1 MVLLMAD
8 KITISDG
15 SNIAYFFNRNCLNVN
30 LLKVIQ
36 KEWDKPIYKADLWD
50 LNERAEFELLQLE
63 CDAAYEYYSKL
74 YEYIK
79 DKTVIYD
86 IPIVYDIAD
95 YNNSLISDEVKAEL
109 EKTVAILQKYHKET
123 YDYASTFDEKNF

>member
-8 KITISDG
+8 KIITDDSD
-15 SNIAYFFNRNCLNVN
+15 IAYFFNENYLNIDS
-30 LLKVIQ
+30 LKEIQ

-50 LNERAEFELLQLE
+50 LCEKAEFELLRME

-79 DKTVIYD
+79 DKKVICD
-86 IPIVYDIAD
+86 IPAVIDFND
-95 YNNSLISDEVKAEL
+95 YQDSLISDEVKAEL

-123 YDYASTFDEKNF
+123 YAYSSTFDEKNF